1 MAKGYVDV
9 AAGMSLLRTSH
20 ALTLRHLRPHTP
32 ERNWT
37 MGLVIALV
45 LLALILGGVGLA
57 VEALQWLLI
66 IAVILFIVSAITGF
80 MGRGRTRV

>member
-1 MAKGYVDV
+1 
-9 AAGMSLLRTSH
+9 
-20 ALTLRHLRPHTP
+20 
-32 ERNWT
+32 

-66 IAVILFIVSAITGF
+66 IALILLVVGAVAGF
-80 MGRGRTRV
+80 RGRGRAV

>member
-1 MAKGYVDV
+1 
-9 AAGMSLLRTSH
+9 
-20 ALTLRHLRPHTP
+20 
-32 ERNWT
+32 

-80 MGRGRTRV
+80 RGRGRAA

>member
-1 MAKGYVDV
+1 
-9 AAGMSLLRTSH
+9 
-20 ALTLRHLRPHTP
+20 
-32 ERNWT
+32 

-66 IAVILFIVSAITGF
+66 IAVILFIVSAVAGF
-80 MGRGRTRV
+80 RGRGRAV